1 MSTSVPPIQ
10 FTPTGLVVPQSSAVV
25 AGVQVDIDNALGG
38 SVNPA
43 LETPQGQLATSE
55 AAIINDVNAQ
65 FALFVNQIDPDTA
78 DGFMQD
84 AIARLYFLT
93 RNPGLPTTVQVVC
106 LGAVGTPIALGMRVQ
121 DTSGNQYVCVQ
132 AGNIGSGGTVT
143 LQFENVV
150 LGPIPCPANTVTTIV
165 GPAPAGLDTINN
177 PTAGAVGADVESRT
191 AFEFRRAQS
200 VALNAHGSISSIGAA
215 VFDVP
220 DVIDVLALENVT
232 NATVTGAI
240 GGQPNP
246 TAFPLVA
253 HSIYI
258 AVVGGAPQD
267 IGNAIFSKKNDGSN
281 MNGNTTVTIPDES
294 VGVPFPTYTY
304 TYEIPNNL
312 GFKVAVQIQNSA
324 GLPANIIALTQAA
337 VVASFVG
344 ADGSARVRTGGL
356 VLAGKF
362 YAPVSAIG
370 PSVNVVQILVGVS
383 TPTLTSYQVGIDQFP
398 TLQASDV
405 SVMLV

>member
-1 MSTSVPPIQ
+1 MSTAVPPVQ
-10 FTPTGLVVPQSSAVV
+10 FTPTGLAVSQPSAVL

-38 SVNPA
+38 GVNPA

-55 AAIINDVNAQ
+55 AAIIVDMQAK
-65 FALFVNQIDPDTA
+65 FALLVNQINPDTA

-84 AIARLYFLT
+84 AIARIYFLT
-93 RNPGLPTTVQVVC
+93 RNPGLPTTVQIVC
-106 LGAVGTPIALGMRVQ
+106 LGGQGVPIPLGMRVQ

-132 AGNIGSGGTVT
+132 AGSIGSDGTIT
-143 LQFENVV
+143 LSFECTV
-150 LGPIPCPANTVTTIV
+150 LGPTPCPANTVTTIV
-165 GPAPAGLDTINN
+165 GPAPSGLDTINN
-177 PTAGAVGADVESRT
+177 PSAGAVGANVESRS
-191 AFEFRRAQS
+191 AFEFRRSQS

-220 DVIDVLALENVT
+220 DVIDVLALENFT
-232 NATVTGAI
+232 NATVTSAI

-253 HSIYI
+253 HSSYI
-258 AVVGGAPQD
+258 AVVGGASQD

-281 MNGNTTVTIPDES
+281 MNGNTSVTIADES
-294 VGVPFPTYTY
+294 VGAPFPTYSY
-304 TYEIPNNL
+304 TYNIPSNL
-312 GFKVAVQIQNSA
+312 AFKVAVQIQSSA
-324 GLPANIIALTQAA
+324 SLPANIIALTQAA
-337 VVASFVG
+337 VVASFIG

-370 PSVNVVQILVGVS
+370 PSVNVVQILIGPS
-383 TPTLTSYQVGIDQFP
+383 TPTLTSYQAGIDQFP

-405 SVMLV
+405 SVTLV